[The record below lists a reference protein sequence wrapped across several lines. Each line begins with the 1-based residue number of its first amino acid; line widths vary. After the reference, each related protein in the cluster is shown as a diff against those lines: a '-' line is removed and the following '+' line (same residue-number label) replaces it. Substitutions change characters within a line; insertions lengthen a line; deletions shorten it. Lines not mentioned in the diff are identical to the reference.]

1 LAFDANTP
9 VTVPISLP
17 KDPFSING
25 KSINIQFAASDLRQ
39 IFISRVWDQRLKAII
54 ARTLQRGREEL
65 NGAPI
70 SVVLL
75 SGGSANIG
83 WLRELLRRD
92 FADELAYAEILQLPD
107 FQEVVAK
114 GLAVEC
120 ARRFYSQDGDFSSV
134 TYNQW
139 FLEF

>member
-1 LAFDANTP
+1 

-107 FQEVVAK
+107 FQEGWPRGWRLSALGEFIVK
-114 GLAVEC
+114 TEI
-120 ARRFYSQDGDFSSV
+120 
-134 TYNQW
+134 
-139 FLEF
+139 FLRLPIIVFA